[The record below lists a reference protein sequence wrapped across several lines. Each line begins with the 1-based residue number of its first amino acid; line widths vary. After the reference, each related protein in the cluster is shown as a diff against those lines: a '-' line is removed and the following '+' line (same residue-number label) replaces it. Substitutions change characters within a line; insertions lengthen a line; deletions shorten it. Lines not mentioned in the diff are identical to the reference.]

1 MMKFVET
8 KDCSCTKIKT
18 EAKCWT
24 TETVITALAEVL
36 GTENV
41 GMVRTGSGTSQKNEI
56 GAVIGTVDVNGEEKE
71 VVVTINVTA
80 KPYNDSP
87 ATAKRAAYSAFSF
100 VESRKAYED
109 YLSDKEAKTAEKA
122 EAKAKKIE
130 KDTAARKAKADS
142 AE

>member
-18 EAKCWT
+18 EAKGWT

-41 GMVRTGSGTSQKNEI
+41 GIVRTGSGTSQKNEI

-71 VVVTINVTA
+71 VVVTINVAA
-80 KPYNDSP
+80 KPYSDSP
-87 ATAKRAAYSAFSF
+87 ATSKRAYSAFSF
-100 VESRKAYED
+100 VESRQAYED
-109 YLSDKEAKTAEKA
+109 YVADKETKTAEKA

>member
-8 KDCSCTKIKT
+8 KDCSCTKIKA
-18 EAKCWT
+18 EAKGWT

-41 GMVRTGSGTSQKNEI
+41 GMIRTGSGTSQKNEI

-80 KPYNDSP
+80 KPYSDSP
-87 ATAKRAAYSAFSF
+87 ATAKRVYSAFSF
-100 VESRKAYED
+100 VESRQAYED
-109 YLSDKEAKTAEKA
+109 YLSDKEAETAEKA

-130 KDTAARKAKADS
+130 KDTAARKAKVDS